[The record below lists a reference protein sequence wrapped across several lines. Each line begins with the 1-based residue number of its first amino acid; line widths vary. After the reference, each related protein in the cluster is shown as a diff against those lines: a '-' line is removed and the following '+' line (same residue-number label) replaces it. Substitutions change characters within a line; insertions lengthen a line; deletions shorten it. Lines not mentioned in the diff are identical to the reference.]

1 MPGFAGSPSAGSP
14 RRRSFEALL
23 GFRRGGSA
31 VRRQDRYAL
40 VLGLLLFNYLLGVF
54 PADDLGDACRL
65 VVFVVTL
72 LLAVRTSHVHRS
84 TARWIAVVMIAGTVA
99 VAILLLAG
107 ADALGAGVLNAWM
120 SAVLLVTV
128 FVIVRRVLTHEVVTV
143 NTIFGALSAYFLIG
157 FMFAAIYG
165 ALVNLDPTPFFAGG
179 KQASTGVLQYF
190 SFTTLTT
197 LGYGDFTAATQA
209 GRSLAVLE
217 ALAGQI
223 FLVTLV
229 ARLVSA
235 FRPDAGTRDR

>member
-1 MPGFAGSPSAGSP
+1 MPGFAGSP
-14 RRRSFEALL
+14 RRRPFEELL

-40 VLGLLLFNYLLGVF
+40 VLGLLLVNYLLGVF
-54 PADDLGDACRL
+54 PTSVLGDACRL
-65 VVFVVTL
+65 ALFVVTL
-72 LLAVRTSHVHRS
+72 FLAVRTSHVHRS
-84 TARWIAVVMIAGTVA
+84 LARWIAVVMIAGTVA
-99 VAILLLAG
+99 VAILLLVG
-107 ADALGAGVLNAWM
+107 ANSLSAGVLNTWM

-128 FVIVRRVLTHEVVTV
+128 LVIVRRVLTHEVVTV
-143 NTIFGALSAYFLIG
+143 NTIFGALSAYLLIG

-165 ALVNLDPTPFFAGG
+165 ALVNLDPTPFFADG
-179 KQASTGVLQYF
+179 KRAGTGVLQYF

-197 LGYGDFTAATQA
+197 LGYGDFVAATQA

-235 FRPDAGTRDR
+235 FHPRTGAPGR